1 MWHIKV
7 RYMINAKY
15 QNLFSVLNLVLLP
28 YCATAIKAA
37 VSWQFAA
44 SDLTK
49 LSSYLTESHLRQMWG
64 LVKPSL

>member
-1 MWHIKV
+1 
-7 RYMINAKY
+7 MINAKY

-49 LSSYLTESHLRQMWG
+49 LSSYLTESHLRQM
-64 LVKPSL
+64 